1 MNNAMY
7 FKTLDRLQQAFE
19 EFSIRRGNQTLTVK
33 DALAFARAPA
43 MTTLEWKIGD
53 VVQFTKA
60 DSELDGHYATIV
72 DFGANAYSLDVG
84 PDAKCVRM
92 LYLKFADDQELR
104 LQVLTDN
111 IRKPDF
117 PPGLVELVK
126 AQLAEKCRVNLSK
139 CPLKKE
145 GACMEKEVAPCLS

>member
-7 FKTLDRLQQAFE
+7 FNTLDRLQQAFK
-19 EFSIRRGNQTLTVK
+19 EFMIRRGDPISMEK

-53 VVQFTKA
+53 IVQFDKA
-60 DSELDGHYATIV
+60 GSELDGHYATIV
-72 DFGANAYSLDVG
+72 GFGDNAYALDVG
-84 PDAKCVRM
+84 PDATCVRM
-92 LYLKFADDQELR
+92 LYLKFADDKGLR
-104 LQVLTDN
+104 LQALTDN

-139 CPLKKE
+139 CPLKNE
-145 GACMEKEVAPCLS
+145 GACMKGGDHK

>member
-7 FKTLDRLQQAFE
+7 FETLDRLQQAFE
-19 EFSIRRGNQTLTVK
+19 EFTKRRGKQTSTAK

-72 DFGANAYSLDVG
+72 DFGGSAYELDVG
-84 PDAKCVRM
+84 PDATCVRM
-92 LYLKFADDQELR
+92 LYLKFANGQELR
-104 LQVLTDN
+104 LRALTDN

-126 AQLAEKCRVNLSK
+126 SQLAEKCHVNLSK
-139 CPLKKE
+139 CPLKE
-145 GACMEKEVAPCLS
+145 PAPCLS

>member
-19 EFSIRRGNQTLTVK
+19 EFAIRRGNQTLTVK
-33 DALAFARAPA
+33 DALSFARAPA

-53 VVQFTKA
+53 IVQFTKA
-60 DSELDGHYATIV
+60 NSELDGHYATIV
-72 DFGANAYSLDVG
+72 DFGGSAYALDVG
-84 PDAKCVRM
+84 PDATCVRM
-92 LYLKFADDQELR
+92 LYLKFADDQGLR

-126 AQLAEKCRVNLSK
+126 AQLAEKC
-139 CPLKKE
+139 PLKK
-145 GACMEKEVAPCLS
+145 VAPCLS

>member
-7 FKTLDRLQQAFE
+7 FKTLDRLQQAFK
-19 EFSIRRGNQTLTVK
+19 EFAIRRGNTILTTR

-84 PDAKCVRM
+84 PDATCVRM
-92 LYLKFADDQELR
+92 LYLKFADDQGLR
-104 LQVLTDN
+104 LQTLTDD

-126 AQLAEKCRVNLSK
+126 AQLAEKC
-139 CPLKKE
+139 PLKK
-145 GACMEKEVAPCLS
+145 VASCLS

>member
-7 FKTLDRLQQAFE
+7 FNTLDRLQQAFK
-19 EFSIRRGNQTLTVK
+19 EFMIRRGDPISMEK

-53 VVQFTKA
+53 IVQFDKA
-60 DSELDGHYATIV
+60 GSELDGHYATIV
-72 DFGANAYSLDVG
+72 DFGDNAYSLDVG
-84 PDAKCVRM
+84 PDATCVRM
-92 LYLKFADDQELR
+92 LYLKFADDQGLR
-104 LQVLTDN
+104 LQALTDN

-139 CPLKKE
+139 CPLKNE
-145 GACMEKEVAPCLS
+145 GACMKGGDNE

>member
-19 EFSIRRGNQTLTVK
+19 EFTRRRGIRTLTVK

-43 MTTLEWKIGD
+43 MTTLDWKIGD
-53 VVQFTKA
+53 IVQFTKA
-60 DSELDGHYATIV
+60 GSELDGRYATIV

-84 PDAKCVRM
+84 PDATCVRM
-92 LYLKFADDQELR
+92 LYLKFADDREPR

-126 AQLAEKCRVNLSK
+126 AQLAEKCHVNLSK
-139 CPLKKE
+139 CPLKNE
-145 GACMEKEVAPCLS
+145 GACMKGGDSE